1 MNRSRSGD
9 SYGFRITIRAIQP
22 EKNFTFTAIWDM
34 DKTDKTRNYSKIR
47 IQELIGEGPMSFF
60 QVFVVLMCFILNMN
74 DGIDVL
80 VVSYTASEILTEWGL
95 TKAQQGY
102 IFSAGLAGMTLGC
115 LFIAPI
121 ADRIGRRRLFIFA
134 VGLES
139 LAMIASY
146 LVSSYGQLLV
156 LRFLAGLGIGGLLPT
171 MAAVASEFSNNH
183 RKDLSVGFVQ
193 AGWPIGAILMGFFT
207 AWAVP
212 ELGWRFAYL
221 AAGLISGVMWFMV
234 VLFMPESIEYLLK
247 KQPDRAL
254 ERINKVLSKLGRNEL
269 DTLPQAPETVPPNV
283 RTLFGDHYRGA
294 TIRLWIGIFFGFMT
308 LYTLISWVP
317 SIAKEAGM
325 PFQMATYAG
334 VLLNIGAFIGSTGI
348 GWLAARFRLK
358 RLIFIFFLVAF
369 GIMVLYG
376 SITLTN
382 ALIFIL
388 TFLMGIFVQGGF
400 NGYWPATTRIYDTE
414 VRTTGV
420 GWAVGAGRF
429 GAILGPALFG
439 ILSDLNLSV
448 AVLFVIFSVPLV
460 ISSVAVIGIPSRNLQ

>member
-1 MNRSRSGD
+1 
-9 SYGFRITIRAIQP
+9 
-22 EKNFTFTAIWDM
+22 
-34 DKTDKTRNYSKIR
+34 
-47 IQELIGEGPMSFF
+47 
-60 QVFVVLMCFILNMN
+60 
-74 DGIDVL
+74 
-80 VVSYTASEILTEWGL
+80 
-95 TKAQQGY
+95 
-102 IFSAGLAGMTLGC
+102 
-115 LFIAPI
+115 
-121 ADRIGRRRLFIFA
+121 
-134 VGLES
+134 
-139 LAMIASY
+139 
-146 LVSSYGQLLV
+146 
-156 LRFLAGLGIGGLLPT
+156 
-171 MAAVASEFSNNH
+171 
-183 RKDLSVGFVQ
+183 
-193 AGWPIGAILMGFFT
+193 
-207 AWAVP
+207 
-212 ELGWRFAYL
+212 
-221 AAGLISGVMWFMV
+221 
-234 VLFMPESIEYLLK
+234 
-247 KQPDRAL
+247 
-254 ERINKVLSKLGRNEL
+254 
-269 DTLPQAPETVPPNV
+269 
-283 RTLFGDHYRGA
+283 
-294 TIRLWIGIFFGFMT
+294 
-308 LYTLISWVP
+308 
-317 SIAKEAGM
+317 M